1 MRDYYVQSQAMH
13 TEAKEDEL
21 YFIPTHARVPLEN
34 GTKAL
39 SILRASLGSSQR
51 VGSNFRELGK

>member
-1 MRDYYVQSQAMH
+1 MH
-13 TEAKEDEL
+13 EYIWEEEL

-51 VGSNFRELGK
+51 VGSNFRDFGKYFSL